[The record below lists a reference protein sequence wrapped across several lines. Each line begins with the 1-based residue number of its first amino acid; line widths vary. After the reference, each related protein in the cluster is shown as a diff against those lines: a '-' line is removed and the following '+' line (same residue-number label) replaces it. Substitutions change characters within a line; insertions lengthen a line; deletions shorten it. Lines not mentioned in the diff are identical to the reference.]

1 MKRRVNR
8 YKKEHSE
15 NGQWDT
21 AINWMWRRIKD
32 GGIKGSFKSSRK
44 GMGVSMTREK
54 DGVSMTREK
63 DVRDTRIGGGRGRVW
78 SHG

>member
-1 MKRRVNR
+1 MEES
-8 YKKEHSE
+8 KEALNLHVKV
-15 NGQWDT
+15 W
-21 AINWMWRRIKD
+21 
-32 GGIKGSFKSSRK
+32 
-44 GMGVSMTREK
+44 VSMTREK